1 MKTIFRVF
9 LLVMCILL
17 LSEVVLRL
25 MHIPTF
31 PKMDNSS
38 EKSIPTEYAGF
49 HPMYGPYPLPGKFK
63 VIFTDKWC
71 QVTHNADS
79 NRITR
84 LLSDSTDYTK
94 IPKLN
99 IYGCSFTWGTGINDS
114 STYPFLV
121 QKALPHYNV
130 QNKGV
135 FAAGN
140 LIAYLQL
147 KDEITRNRK
156 PAIAVIAYA
165 SFHDQRNTMN
175 REWSIMMRE
184 SIVASTKDLE
194 GSKKNY
200 SINFMDSIKFPKA
213 SLINDSLC
221 INYQPLERRLFPFSR
236 YSVICNLLNYI
247 INSRNEEKTKSNPV
261 TRNIF
266 LEINK
271 LCKENGI
278 RLIVTLI
285 DNDETT
291 EGMKD
296 YFLKQGIE
304 YLAFDVDWNNNEYNL
319 YPDLHPNEK
328 ANKVYAK
335 KIIDY
340 LKRNSKY
347 YNSKIW

>member
-1 MKTIFRVF
+1 MKTIFKVF
-9 LLVMCILL
+9 LLVVCILL

-31 PKMDNSS
+31 PEMDNSS
-38 EKSIPTEYAGF
+38 EKSVPGEYAGF
-49 HPMYGPYPLPGKFK
+49 HPMYGPYPLPGKYN

-121 QKALPHYNV
+121 QKALLHYNV

-140 LIAYLQL
+140 LITYLQL
-147 KDEITRNRK
+147 KDDIIRNRK
-156 PAIAVIAYA
+156 PAIAVVAYA

-175 REWSIMMRE
+175 REWSTMIRE
-184 SIVASTKDLE
+184 SVLSATKNVEESISNDRINFIDTIKLPTASLLKDSLSINYLPLE
-194 GSKKNY
+194 GK
-200 SINFMDSIKFPKA
+200 
-213 SLINDSLC
+213 
-221 INYQPLERRLFPFSR
+221 LFPLSR
-236 YSVICNLLNYI
+236 HFVICNLLNYF
-247 INSRNEEKTKSNPV
+247 INIRNEQKTKSNLV
-261 TRNIF
+261 TRKIF

-285 DNDETT
+285 DNDENT

-296 YFLKQGIE
+296 YFLKQDIE
-304 YLAFDVDWNNNEYNL
+304 YLNFDIDWNNNEYNL

-328 ANKVYAK
+328 ANEVYAK

-340 LKRNSKY
+340 LRTHHN
-347 YNSKIW
+347 